1 MKSIK
6 HFQFYNHKAPPEG
19 SGCLT
24 YSDYIYNLK
33 QTVLLAVIFSI
44 SLLGLIPNAQAHDG
58 NASATEVHA
67 CLKKHTGRTR
77 IISADQECKR
87 RETAIHW
94 AIMGP
99 AGSDGINGENGVD
112 GSNGTNGAS
121 AYELAVA
128 NGFSGTEQAWQDS
141 LKGADGTNGSNGIN
155 GTNGVDGVDGSN
167 GVDGVDADQAHLDAL
182 QAQVDLLQA
191 LVDEFHPVFAIGD
204 EGPAGGIVFYITD
217 DGVHGLEAAPENQG
231 NGEWGCS
238 GTAVPGADGREIGDG
253 AQNTADILA
262 GCNQA
267 GIAAEIAAN
276 YTLNGYTDWFLPSI
290 SELKLF
296 TAIGIDGD
304 IGYWSSTEVSDV
316 RSGRAFSY
324 IFSFRF
330 GFALLREQTLIV
342 RPIRAF

>member
-6 HFQFYNHKAPPEG
+6 HIQFYNHQAPPEG

-33 QTVLLAVIFSI
+33 QTVMLAVIFSI

-99 AGSDGINGENGVD
+99 AGLDGINGENGAD

-128 NGFSGTEQAWQDS
+128 NGFSGTEQVWQDS
-141 LKGADGTNGSNGIN
+141 LKGANGTNGSNGIN
-155 GTNGVDGVDGSN
+155 GTNGVDGADGSN
-167 GVDGVDADQAHLDAL
+167 GVDGVDADQAQLDAL
-182 QAQVDLLQA
+182 QAQVDFLQA
-191 LVDEFHPVFAIGD
+191 LVDEFHPVTYAIGD
-204 EGPAGGIVFYITD
+204 EGPAGGIVFHVID
-217 DGVHGLEAAPENQG
+217 GGVHGLEAAPETRVER
-231 NGEWGCS
+231 NGDVLEQRF
-238 GTAVPGADGREIGDG
+238 REPMD
-253 AQNTADILA
+253 
-262 GCNQA
+262 
-267 GIAAEIAAN
+267 
-276 YTLNGYTDWFLPSI
+276 
-290 SELKLF
+290 
-296 TAIGIDGD
+296 
-304 IGYWSSTEVSDV
+304 
-316 RSGRAFSY
+316 
-324 IFSFRF
+324 
-330 GFALLREQTLIV
+330 
-342 RPIRAF
+342 